1 MATNF
6 FELATTLN
14 NLGAK
19 WLSEKKINFMPCTA
33 FIVQMSVHI
42 NATLYGKMYLL
53 KVLAKL
59 REKTRVAEIPVLQL
73 DCHSGKVT

>member
-1 MATNF
+1 
-6 FELATTLN
+6 
-14 NLGAK
+14 
-19 WLSEKKINFMPCTA
+19 
-33 FIVQMSVHI
+33 MSVHI

-73 DCHSGKVT
+73 DCHSGKVTYTPFQWPVGDLLVVCWLTVSIKFFQAVVL

>member
-1 MATNF
+1 MVIR
-6 FELATTLN
+6 
-14 NLGAK
+14 
-19 WLSEKKINFMPCTA
+19 KKKLISRTVTA

-42 NATLYGKMYLL
+42 NATLHGKMYLL

>member
-14 NLGAK
+14 NFGAK
-19 WLSEKKINFMPCTA
+19 CLSEKKKISRTVTA

-42 NATLYGKMYLL
+42 NATLHGKMYLL